1 MKAAIGKETL
11 ATGGA
16 IGASL
21 LIASCC
27 VAPTLFLLFGI
38 SAGGLGMLAVLEPY
52 RPIFMALGGAALAYA
67 GWRSFR
73 RTPAAEGSES
83 EGDCAP
89 DSAPRR
95 RTRRL
100 FVAALALYLLAIAY
114 PTVLGALL

>member
-1 MKAAIGKETL
+1 MKTAIPNETL
-11 ATGGA
+11 ATGGE

-73 RTPAAEGSES
+73 RTLPYEDRCRDPIVHREQWS
-83 EGDCAP
+83 
-89 DSAPRR
+89 R
-95 RTRRL
+95 
-100 FVAALALYLLAIAY
+100 
-114 PTVLGALL
+114 